1 VGNKADVN
9 QVERVVSLQ
18 EGQQLAERYKLPFF
32 ETSAKENININEIFE
47 LLSRTVVA
55 RIESRTTPTLQEPAR
70 KLDDS
75 LQPDKKRMCC

>member
-1 VGNKADVN
+1 MGNKADVN

-18 EGQQLAERYKLPFF
+18 EGQQLAERYKLHFF